1 MYSFS
6 CLEPVCCSMSRSNC
20 CFLTCIQICQEADQV
35 VWYSNLFKNFPQFVV
50 IHTVKGFGIVNKAEV
65 DGIAMFLV
73 TPLLVLRL
81 LVRGLRSQ
89 PYHRRWPE
97 RFGFF
102 TAPDFLGSLWVH
114 AVSVGEVNAAEP
126 LIKALQRGYPEAPL
140 VITTVTQTGA
150 ARVHQLFGDSVL
162 HVYLPYDLPFAVR
175 RFLNRIRP
183 RLALIVETEIW
194 PNLYF
199 ACRRHG
205 IPLMIV
211 NARLSA
217 RSMRGY
223 KPLRRLAS
231 SALHC
236 VDLVAAQSRTDA
248 ARYRLLG
255 ADPQKVLVSGNLKF
269 DMPIPASAV
278 ADGTAMRE
286 HWGVRRPVWM
296 AASTHEG
303 EELAVLEAHLKVLRR
318 LPDALLLLAPRHPE
332 RFRLVE
338 HTVRSLGFKVA
349 TRSADGVPAARH
361 QVCVID
367 AMGELMPFYAA
378 SDVAFV
384 GGSLVPTGGHN
395 VLEPAALSVPVLV
408 GPHTFNFEEITRSLI
423 EQGGAEMVPDADR
436 LGPEVLRLLLDDDR
450 RERMGR
456 AAQQVFERERG
467 AVRLVMRLV
476 DQLLQE

>member
-1 MYSFS
+1 M
-6 CLEPVCCSMSRSNC
+6 R
-20 CFLTCIQICQEADQV
+20 FLYT
-35 VWYSNLFKNFPQFVV
+35 L
-50 IHTVKGFGIVNKAEV
+50 
-65 DGIAMFLV
+65 AMFLA

-81 LVRGLRSQ
+81 LARGLRSR

-102 TAPDFLGSLWVH
+102 KAPDLRGSLWVH

-126 LIKALQRGYPEAPL
+126 LIKALQRDYPEAPL
-140 VITTVTQTGA
+140 VITTVTPTGT
-150 ARVHQLFGDSVL
+150 ARVQQLFGDSVF

-175 RFLNRIRP
+175 RFLNQIRP

-199 ACRRHG
+199 ICRRRG

-211 NARLSA
+211 NARLSE

-223 KPLRRLAS
+223 KPMRTLLR
-231 SALHC
+231 SALRC
-236 VDLVAAQSRTDA
+236 VDQIAAQSRTDA

-255 ADPQKVLVSGNLKF
+255 ADPQKIVVSGNMKF
-269 DMPIPASAV
+269 DMPIPEAAWD
-278 ADGTAMRE
+278 DGAAMRE
-286 HWGVRRPVWM
+286 RWGAQRPVWI

-303 EELAVLEAHLKVLRR
+303 EEEVVLEAHRHVLKR

-332 RFRLVE
+332 RFRMVE
-338 HTVRSLGFKVA
+338 HAVRSLGFSVA
-349 TRSADGVPAARH
+349 TRSVDGVPTPAH

-367 AMGELMPFYAA
+367 AMGQLMPFFAG
-378 SDVAFV
+378 SDLAFV

-408 GPHTFNFEEITRSLI
+408 GPHTFNFEGITRSLI
-423 EQGGAEMVPDADR
+423 EQGGAEVVPDAAH
-436 LGPEVLRLLLDDDR
+436 LGPEVLRLLLDAAR
-450 RERMGR
+450 REKMGD
-456 AAQQVFERERG
+456 AAQRVFERERG
-467 AVRLVMRLV
+467 AVKRVMQLI
-476 DQLLQE
+476 DALLQE

>member
-1 MYSFS
+1 MRLLYT
-6 CLEPVCCSMSRSNC
+6 L
-20 CFLTCIQICQEADQV
+20 
-35 VWYSNLFKNFPQFVV
+35 
-50 IHTVKGFGIVNKAEV
+50 
-65 DGIAMFLV
+65 AMFLA

-81 LVRGLRSQ
+81 LARGLRSR
-89 PYHRRWPE
+89 PYQWRWPE

-102 TAPDFLGSLWVH
+102 KAPGIRGSLWVH

-126 LIKALQRGYPEAPL
+126 LIKALQRDYPEAPV
-140 VITTVTQTGA
+140 VITTVTPTGT
-150 ARVHQLFGDSVL
+150 ARVQQLFGDSVF
-162 HVYLPYDLPFAVR
+162 HVFLPYDLPFAVR
-175 RFLNRIRP
+175 RFMNRIRP

-199 ACRRHG
+199 ACRRRG

-223 KPLRRLAS
+223 RPLRALLR
-231 SALHC
+231 SALRC
-236 VDLVAAQSRTDA
+236 VDRIAAQSRTDA

-255 ADPQKVLVSGNLKF
+255 ADPQKILVSGNMKF
-269 DMPIPASAV
+269 DMPIPEAALAV
-278 ADGTAMRE
+278 GAAMRQQ
-286 HWGVRRPVWM
+286 WGARRPVWI

-303 EELAVLEAHLKVLRR
+303 EELAVFEAHLKVLQR

-338 HTVRSLGFKVA
+338 HAARSLGFRVA
-349 TRSADGVPAARH
+349 TRSADGVPAAAH

-367 AMGELMPFYAA
+367 AMGQLMPFFAG

-384 GGSLVPTGGHN
+384 GGSLVPIGGHN

-423 EQGGAEMVPDADR
+423 DQGGAELVRDSAR
-436 LGPEVLRLLLDDDR
+436 LGPDVLRLLLDAAR
-450 RERMGR
+450 REQMGE
-456 AAQQVFERERG
+456 AAQRVFARERG
-467 AVRLVMRLV
+467 AVERIMRLI
-476 DQLLQE
+476 DALLQE